1 MTSYLLASEMYKV
14 HFSVFEK
21 FFVVFF
27 VFSCFV
33 FLRTVRVT
41 LHRHVVVKTTFQSSR
56 NSLSSL
62 YAGQHTIAELTH
74 KKSFEKSC
82 LVQLFEEILVQL
94 KLVFKFYIFL
104 FFGIWFEFLKIIILY
119 RIHLLDI
126 NVFFLFTR
134 MLKAGV

>member
-1 MTSYLLASEMYKV
+1 MYKV

-21 FFVVFF
+21 FFVVFL

-82 LVQLFEEILVQL
+82 LVQLFEEILVPL

-104 FFGIWFEFLKIIILY
+104 IFGIWFEFLKIIVLY
-119 RIHLLDI
+119 CIHLFRYQCIFPFHTNVESGCLD
-126 NVFFLFTR
+126 
-134 MLKAGV
+134 